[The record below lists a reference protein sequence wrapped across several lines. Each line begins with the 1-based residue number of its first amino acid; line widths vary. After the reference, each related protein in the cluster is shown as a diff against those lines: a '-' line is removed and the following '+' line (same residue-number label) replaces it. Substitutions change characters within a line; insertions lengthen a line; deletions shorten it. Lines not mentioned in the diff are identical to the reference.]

1 MDYITRFR
9 ALMFGAFLSM
19 TGLVYAQASGV
30 DPGAASHFYNAMA
43 CIICQIMQFLYYI
56 VAIIAT
62 LMVIVAGIKWITSS
76 DDPEARNS
84 AKSQVFNVVIG
95 LIVVLLAAFLVS
107 FIVVHAFLGG
117 QGMVILDPVKMVID
131 GCDAICTTT
140 IT

>member
-1 MDYITRFR
+1 MDYINRFR
-9 ALMFGAFLSM
+9 VLMFGALLLM
-19 TGLVYAQASGV
+19 TGFVYAQASGMQT
-30 DPGAASHFYNAMA
+30 GAATHFYNAMA

-62 LMVIVAGIKWITSS
+62 LMVIVSGIKWITSS

-84 AKSQVFNVVIG
+84 AKSQVFNVILG
-95 LIVVLLAAFLVS
+95 LIIVLLAAFLVS

-117 QGMVILDPVKMVID
+117 QGMVILDPVTMVIN
-131 GCDAICTTT
+131 GCDSICTTT

>member
-1 MDYITRFR
+1 
-9 ALMFGAFLSM
+9 
-19 TGLVYAQASGV
+19 
-30 DPGAASHFYNAMA
+30 MA

-140 IT
+140 ITIM